1 MKRNKQLN
9 KRQNTTSKRGYAK
22 CWNTQMFIWNMPGGV
37 GGGIFN
43 SEKKELIV
51 RQFHTSLFQR
61 ANLIQTLWL
70 SHGALEV
77 ESSYILPVLL
87 QKRNQEVDSKVNIC
101 YKLILSHFNVANSHS
116 KAQNLKGLTKTSQLV
131 THQADLPAHF
141 ELNRDRK
148 NMNYGELQSR
158 YCARNAFESAL
169 KTGWNSSE
177 FFPIHL
183 QSCV

>member
-1 MKRNKQLN
+1 MLEHADVYMEHA
-9 KRQNTTSKRGYAK
+9 RGV
-22 CWNTQMFIWNMPGGV
+22 G

-43 SEKKELIV
+43 LEKKELIV
-51 RQFHTSLFQR
+51 RQFHTSLFQT

-87 QKRNQEVDSKVNIC
+87 KKRNQEVDSKVNIC

-131 THQADLPAHF
+131 THQVDLPAHF

-148 NMNYGELQSR
+148 NMDYGKR
-158 YCARNAFESAL
+158 RRR
-169 KTGWNSSE
+169 
-177 FFPIHL
+177 
-183 QSCV
+183 